1 MKFTKKLIAAMSLV
15 MMSAASSAA
24 TIPVD
29 LTSWVAEGDGVW
41 TLGTAN
47 ESVVQSINGDQTVFF
62 DPTSNDIGSLF
73 SATIS
78 VAAQPYDDDYI
89 GFVFGY
95 QAGELASSTSEYY
108 VMDWKRVTQN
118 YQGNVADRGLAF
130 STVSGLASFGDLWA
144 HSGAV
149 TEVKRAENLG
159 TTGWK
164 PNTQYSFDIVYT
176 SSLIEIFVNNSLELS
191 VTAADAGL
199 SSFGDGSIGFY
210 NLSQSGVTYSGLT
223 TQEANLT
230 EVPLPNTIALFG
242 LSLIAVSLRK
252 RLRKQH

>member
-1 MKFTKKLIAAMSLV
+1 MRFTKKLIAAIFLAV
-15 MMSAASSAA
+15 VSAVTNAA

-41 TLGTAN
+41 TLGSTN
-47 ESVVQSINGDQTVFF
+47 QSVLQSINGDQTVFF
-62 DPTSNDIGSLF
+62 DPSSNDISSLF

-95 QAGELASSTSEYY
+95 QAGELTSSSSEYY
-108 VMDWKRVTQN
+108 VVDWKRVTQN
-118 YQGNVADRGLAF
+118 FQGDVADRGLAF
-130 STVSGLASFGDLWA
+130 STVSGIASFGDLWA

-149 TEVKRAENLG
+149 NEVKRAENLG

-164 PNTQYSFDIVYT
+164 PNTQYSFDIFYT
-176 SSLIEIFVNNSLELS
+176 SSLIEVFVNNSLELS
-191 VTAADAGL
+191 VTATDAGL
-199 SSFGDGSIGFY
+199 SSFGDGAIGFY

-223 TQEANLT
+223 TQNANAT
-230 EVPLPNTIALFG
+230 EVPSPNTIALFG
-242 LSLIAVSLRK
+242 LSLIALTLMK
-252 RLRKQH
+252 RSEKQL